1 VVSEAIELH
10 KFLLLQ
16 KAGGCVYEV
25 LEGMDINTEIAAQ
38 SSVIRFTDIAGIGIC
53 ILFSG
58 ATKPTRRKY

>member
-1 VVSEAIELH
+1 M
-10 KFLLLQ
+10 LQ